1 MFSASNFILHE
12 GKETMTKNVA
22 DFIASY
28 CYIFLPETPK
38 AIQSQSMLP
47 K

>member
-1 MFSASNFILHE
+1 MFSGSNFILHV
-12 GKETMTKNVA
+12 GKEIMTKNVA
-22 DFIASY
+22 DFIASN
-28 CYIFLPETPK
+28 CYLFLRETPK